1 MDTYTQASAKRKIF
15 HQPPTPLLNGQTTG
29 IRHLLSVDTK
39 KPANQIQCVMVCTE
53 DSHWQT

>member
-15 HQPPTPLLNGQTTG
+15 CQPTTPLFNGQTTG
-29 IRHLLSVDTK
+29 IHHLLSVDTK
-39 KPANQIQCVMVCTE
+39 KPANQIQCVVVSTE